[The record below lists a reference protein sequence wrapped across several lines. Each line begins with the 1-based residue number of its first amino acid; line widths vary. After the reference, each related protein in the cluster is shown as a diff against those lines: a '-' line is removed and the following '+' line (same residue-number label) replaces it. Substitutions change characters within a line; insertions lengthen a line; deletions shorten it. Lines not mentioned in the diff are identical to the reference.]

1 MDIAKILENLV
12 AERARLDT
20 VITTLEKLAPAQT
33 RLVEVGHPHR
43 AG

>member
-1 MDIAKILENLV
+1 
-12 AERARLDT
+12 